1 MQQTEQATSGSTI
14 LVVDDEVGIRHSVR
28 GVLADEGFR
37 VLEAEDGR
45 DALALIDA
53 ENPRLVILD
62 IWMPEMDGIELLR
75 HIRDTHPGMPVIVIS
90 GHGNIETAVTATK
103 LGAFDFIEK
112 PFSLDG
118 LLHVVDRALETA
130 PGLPA
135 VGVGGPAPGAASADV
150 AERPATRPE
159 PWVQRT
165 IRRSVVVNGQG
176 LHSGIRTGLILQPL
190 PPGSGIVFGS
200 ISSPVTI
207 PARVEYVD
215 STGYATTLY
224 HDGLAARTV
233 EHLLAALHG
242 FRITDVLVKMQGEV
256 PILDG
261 SALEFCTLLE
271 SAGTVDHGGA
281 VDEIVIDRR
290 YEIGDRDGGG
300 EYMAIEPSDVFGVHY
315 ELVYPAPVGRQ
326 ELTYR
331 FTDTES
337 FKREIA
343 PARTFGFLH
352 EIEYLEK
359 MGLASGGRLNNCI
372 LIGENGVVN
381 APLRFED
388 ELVRHKIL
396 DIFGDFYLLGRPIRG
411 FLTARMTGHSDN
423 VAMLRKLRERFELQ

>member
-1 MQQTEQATSGSTI
+1 MGNDALGTETI
-14 LVVDDEVGIRHSVR
+14 LVVDDEAGIRDSVR
-28 GVLADEGFR
+28 GVLADEGYR

-45 DALALIDA
+45 GALQLIA
-53 ENPRLVILD
+53 SERPRLVILD

-75 HIRDTHPGMPVIVIS
+75 HIRDSDPSTQVIVIS

-118 LLHVVDRALETA
+118 LLHVVDRALASQVVDGDGIDGAELA
-130 PGLPA
+130 DGA
-135 VGVGGPAPGAASADV
+135 VGGPGHALAVAPPW
-150 AERPATRPE
+150 AER
-159 PWVQRT
+159 T
-165 IRRSVVVNGQG
+165 IGRSVVINGQG

-200 ISSPVTI
+200 ISAAATI
-207 PARVEYVD
+207 PARIEYVD

-224 HDGLAARTV
+224 HNGIVARTV

-242 FRITDVLVKMQGEV
+242 YRITNLLVKMQGEI

-261 SALEFCTLLE
+261 SAADFCSLIE
-271 SAGTVDHGGA
+271 SAGTQDQPGV

-300 EYMAIEPSDVFGVHY
+300 EYLCIEPAANFGVRY
-315 ELVYPAPVGRQ
+315 VLEYPAPVGRQ
-326 ELTYR
+326 ELTYQ

-337 FKREIA
+337 FKQEIA
-343 PARTFGFLH
+343 PARTFGFLR
-352 EIEYLEK
+352 EIETLEK
-359 MGLASGGRLNNCI
+359 MGLASGGRLHNCI
-372 LIGENGVVN
+372 LIGDNGVVN
-381 APLRFED
+381 TPLRFPD
-388 ELVRHKIL
+388 EFARHKIL

-411 FLTARMTGHSDN
+411 FVTARMTGHSDN
-423 VAMLRKLRERFELQ
+423 VALLRLLRERFELH